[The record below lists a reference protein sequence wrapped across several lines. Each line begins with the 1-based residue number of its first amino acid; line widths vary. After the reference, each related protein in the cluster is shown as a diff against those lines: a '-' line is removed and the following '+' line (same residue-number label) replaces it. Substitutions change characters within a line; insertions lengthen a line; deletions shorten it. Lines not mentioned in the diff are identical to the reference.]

1 MAKDLRILLAQL
13 NPTVGDL
20 KKNTELVLSTYQ
32 EANKKNVD
40 LVVFPEM
47 FLTGYQIQDLILKSS
62 FQKDVSRFLT
72 LLISK
77 CSGNSCLLFGAPISE
92 GGKLYNAYLLLRHGK
107 VSIVTKKKHLP
118 NSGIF
123 DEQRYF
129 SSGNLSTVFKINDI
143 NIGCPICEDVW
154 HSDVIK
160 TLKTKG
166 ADLIIS
172 PNGSPYERGKMAL
185 RHNIVKQRCL
195 ESNLPIIYLNLLGG
209 QDDQVF
215 DGGSFMMNQ
224 AGKVTV
230 QLPQFEER
238 KLLLELGIKKKY
250 LTPAIKSKIAIGNEK
265 AQDYRA
271 IVTGT
276 KDYVHKSGFSKVI
289 LGLSGGIDSALVAT
303 IAVDAFGSDGVTC
316 VRLPSQFSSEG
327 SLNHAEELT
336 KKLKC
341 KIRTIPITEP
351 YKMLL
356 DLLSP
361 EFKDKPQ
368 DLTEENLQSRIRG
381 LLLMAISN
389 KFGSMLLTTGNK
401 SEVAVGYSTIYGDMC
416 GGYNPIKDLYKTR
429 LYEICQWRN
438 THKETWM
445 KGPNGKVIPQ
455 KIIEKPPSAEL
466 RPDQKDEDSLPPYHL
481 LDLILESLI
490 EKNMSIREI
499 SASGIDKKMIQKIE
513 KLVYNSEYKRFQSA
527 PGVHLTKG
535 SFWLSRRYPLV
546 QKWTDPL

>member
-1 MAKDLRILLAQL
+1 MTKDLRILLAQL

-20 KKNTELVLSTYQ
+20 EKNTQLVLRTYQ

-47 FLTGYQIQDLILKSS
+47 FITGYQIQDLILKPS

-72 LLISK
+72 LLSSK
-77 CSGNSCLLFGAPISE
+77 CAGNSCLLFGAPISE
-92 GGKLYNAYLLLRHGK
+92 GHKLYNGYFLLKNGK
-107 VSIVTKKKHLP
+107 ISIVTKKKHLP

-123 DEQRYF
+123 DEKRYF
-129 SSGNLSTVFKINDI
+129 SSGNLSTVFKIKDI
-143 NIGCPICEDVW
+143 NIGCPICEDIW
-154 HSDVIK
+154 YSDVIK
-160 TLKTKG
+160 KLKIKG
-166 ADLIIS
+166 ADLLIS

-185 RHNIVKQRCL
+185 RHNVVKQRCL

-224 AGKVTV
+224 VGKVMV

-238 KLLLELGIKKKY
+238 NLLLELDIKKKC
-250 LTPAIKSKIAIGNEK
+250 LTPTIKSKIAIGNEK

-276 KDYVHKSGFSKVI
+276 KDYVLKSGFNKVI

-303 IAVDAFGSDGVTC
+303 IAVDAFGPDGVTC

-336 KKLKC
+336 ERLKC
-341 KIRTIPITEP
+341 KIKTIPINKP

-361 EFKDKPQ
+361 EFKNKPQ

-381 LLLMAISN
+381 LILMAISN

-438 THKETWM
+438 THKESWM

-455 KIIEKPPSAEL
+455 RIIEKPPSAEL
-466 RPDQKDEDSLPPYHL
+466 KPNQKDEDSLPPYHL

-490 EKNMSIREI
+490 EKNMSINEI
-499 SASGIDKKMIQKIE
+499 SALGIDKTMIQKIE
-513 KLVYNSEYKRFQSA
+513 KLIYNSEYKRFQSA

-546 QKWTDPL
+546 QKWTEPL